1 MASRNTRCGFTLIE
15 LLVVVA
21 MIMLIAGA
29 FTSAISRAAKRAKIQ
44 ACITEA
50 QHMTN
55 AILAYEN
62 YAEDGRIPPINEYT
76 DATRQNMKFILGEE
90 KNKRNGEQMPVL
102 FNAANMN
109 PQGEILDPWHRPY
122 RVRIVESKVNPKD
135 QGNNTQIRSF
145 AMFPNYNRRPAS
157 EVEAENE

>member
-1 MASRNTRCGFTLIE
+1 MEATKQMAKSKAPFRYSPQLVVLRSSRNPVTM
-15 LLVVVA
+15 VSQV
-21 MIMLIAGA
+21 
-29 FTSAISRAAKRAKIQ
+29 SAKIQ